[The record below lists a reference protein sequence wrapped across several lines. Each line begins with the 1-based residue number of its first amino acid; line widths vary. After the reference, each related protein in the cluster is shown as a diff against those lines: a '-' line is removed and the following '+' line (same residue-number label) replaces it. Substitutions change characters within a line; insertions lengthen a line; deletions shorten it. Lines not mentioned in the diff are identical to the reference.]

1 MTEAKGKAAL
11 IFKFVYLVLKV
22 SPFRKEFLVF
32 SILPK
37 NERKMSA
44 PGQKFEFSSSL
55 MGKIEDTKKAF
66 RNYLT
71 FT

>member
-37 NERKMSA
+37 TNKKFLL
-44 PGQKFEFSSSL
+44 GQKFEDPFLGESKTL
-55 MGKIEDTKKAF
+55 KKEF
-66 RNYLT
+66 
-71 FT
+71 